1 MMEDWKE
8 LINTYIG
15 MEKHKMTV
23 AGEITGANDLAS
35 EIWLRANTK
44 NCPKCKVK
52 IQKNDGCNHMTCK
65 HCTHEF
71 CWICMGPWKE
81 HGNNTGGFFRCVM
94 ILISVF
100 LEALPVRIVVKLSC
114 ISRSVAL
121 MCIISCSLELIN
133 NML

>member
-44 NCPKCKVK
+44 NCPKCIHFMKVMS
-52 IQKNDGCNHMTCK
+52 KNGRICFKMCRP
-65 HCTHEF
+65 HEND
-71 CWICMGPWKE
+71 I
-81 HGNNTGGFFRCVM
+81 
-94 ILISVF
+94 
-100 LEALPVRIVVKLSC
+100 
-114 ISRSVAL
+114 
-121 MCIISCSLELIN
+121 
-133 NML
+133 